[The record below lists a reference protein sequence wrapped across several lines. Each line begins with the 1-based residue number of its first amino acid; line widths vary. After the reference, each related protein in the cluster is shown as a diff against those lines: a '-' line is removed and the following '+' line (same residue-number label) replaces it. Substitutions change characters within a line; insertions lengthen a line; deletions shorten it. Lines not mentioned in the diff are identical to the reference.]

1 MSDALLPAP
10 VEKAL
15 DVLPKRAVDWGFRKA
30 MRFGPARERIEA
42 MYDEMLADA
51 ADGFRPYRDETTTYA
66 RLPEQGVPRA
76 EVLTTIKDL
85 SARERETW
93 ESGHV
98 SGAVYH
104 GDPEHIEF
112 LNEVYAA
119 TSQANPLHTDIWPS
133 ATKYEAEIVAMT
145 AAMMNAP
152 SSPARSGEAGS
163 RDGHPAQTDRR
174 DRERRVV
181 GSVTS
186 GGTESLILAIRTYRD
201 WARETKGITKPE
213 VVLPVS
219 AHSAFDKAEEVLGVK
234 MVRIPVGPDFRGD
247 VAAMS
252 EAITKNT
259 IALVGSAPGFPH
271 GVVDPIVEL
280 SELALK
286 HGIGLHVDACLGGFV
301 LPWAEKLGYPV
312 PPFDFRLDGVT
323 SMSADTHKYGYAA
336 KGTSVLL
343 YRGESLRRY
352 QWFINTEWTGGL
364 YLSPTFAGSRPGA
377 LSAACWAAMVATG
390 EQGYLDNTKRIL
402 EAAKELRAVIDA
414 QPDVRLLG
422 DPLWVLAFASDTVD
436 IYRVMDELHH
446 RGWALNGLQK
456 PASIHLCT
464 TLRHAQPGIADKF
477 AEDLAA
483 AVEKARATPTSS
495 DGMAPMY
502 GMAGSFPVRGAVSS
516 MMRRYLDKVY
526 EL

>member
-1 MSDALLPAP
+1 MSNNLLPAP
-10 VEKAL
+10 VERVL
-15 DVLPKRAVDWGFRKA
+15 DVLPDRAVEWGFRQA
-30 MRFGPARERIEA
+30 MKFGTSRRQVEA
-42 MYDEMLADA
+42 MYDEMLADVG
-51 ADGFRPYRDETTTYA
+51 DGMRPYREDTTTYGA
-66 RLPEQGVPRA
+66 LPKQGVPRD
-76 EVLTTIKDL
+76 EVLATIRDL
-85 SARERETW
+85 SDRERETW

-104 GDPEHIEF
+104 GDSEHIDF
-112 LNEVYAA
+112 LNQVYAS
-119 TSQANPLHTDIWPS
+119 TSQANPLHADIWPS

-145 AAMMNAP
+145 AQMFNGP
-152 SSPARSGEAGS
+152 E
-163 RDGHPAQTDRR
+163 TD
-174 DRERRVV
+174 DREQRVV
-181 GSVTS
+181 GTVTS
-186 GGTESLILAIRTYRD
+186 GGTESLILAMRTYRD
-201 WARETKGITKPE
+201 WAREELGIKHPE

-219 AHSAFDKAEEVLGVK
+219 AHAAFDKAEEVLGIK
-234 MVRIPVGPDFRGD
+234 MVRVPVGADFRGD
-247 VAAMS
+247 VAAMA

-271 GVVDPIVEL
+271 GVIDPIVEL
-280 SELALK
+280 SELAK
-286 HGIGLHVDACLGGFV
+286 RRGIGLHVDACLGGFV
-301 LPWAEKLGYPV
+301 LPWAEKLGASV

-343 YRGESLRRY
+343 YRGENLRRY

-377 LSAACWAAMVATG
+377 LSAACWAAMVSIG
-390 EQGYLDNTKRIL
+390 EEGYLENTRRIL
-402 EAAKELRAVIDA
+402 DAAKELRAVIEA

-436 IYRVMDELHH
+436 IYRVMDEMHT
-446 RGWALNGLQK
+446 RGWALNGLQH

-464 TLRHAQPGIADKF
+464 TLRHAQPGLAAQF
-477 AEDLAA
+477 ATDLAA
-483 AVEKARATPTSS
+483 AVEAARATPSS
-495 DGMAPMY
+495 SEGMAPMY

>member
-1 MSDALLPAP
+1 MADQLLPAP
-10 VEKAL
+10 VERVL
-15 DVLPKRAVDWGFRKA
+15 DVLPDRAVEWGFRQA
-30 MRFGPARERIEA
+30 MKFGASRRQVEA
-42 MYDEMLADA
+42 MYDEMLADVG
-51 ADGFRPYRDETTTYA
+51 DSMRPYRNETETYSALPRTGVA
-66 RLPEQGVPRA
+66 RD
-76 EVLTTIKDL
+76 EVLATIKAL
-85 SARERETW
+85 SAKERDTW

-104 GDPEHIEF
+104 GDAAHIDF
-112 LNEVYAA
+112 LNQVYAE

-133 ATKYEAEIVAMT
+133 ATKYEAEIVSMT
-145 AAMMNAP
+145 AQMFNAP
-152 SSPARSGEAGS
+152 
-163 RDGHPAQTDRR
+163 DTD
-174 DRERRVV
+174 DREQRIV
-181 GSVTS
+181 GTVTS
-186 GGTESLILAIRTYRD
+186 GGTESLILAMRTYRD
-201 WARETKGITKPE
+201 WAREELGIKHPE

-219 AHSAFDKAEEVLGVK
+219 AHAAFDKAEEVLGIK
-234 MVRIPVGPDFRGD
+234 MVRIPVGPDYRGD
-247 VAAMS
+247 VLAMAD
-252 EAITKNT
+252 AITKNT

-271 GVVDPIVEL
+271 GVIDPIIEL
-280 SELALK
+280 SELAK
-286 HGIGLHVDACLGGFV
+286 RRGIGLHVDACLGGFV
-301 LPWAEKLGYPV
+301 LPWAEQLGAAV

-343 YRGESLRRY
+343 YRGENLRRY

-377 LSAACWAAMVATG
+377 LSAACWAAMVSVG
-390 EQGYLDNTKRIL
+390 ESGYLENTQKIL
-402 EAAKELRAVIDA
+402 DAAKELRTVIEA

-436 IYRVMDELHH
+436 IYRVMDELHT
-446 RGWALNGLQK
+446 RGWALNGLQA

-464 TLRHAQPGIADKF
+464 TLRHAQPGVAKKF
-477 AEDLAA
+477 ATDLAA
-483 AVEKARATPTSS
+483 AVEAARATPSS
-495 DGMAPMY
+495 SEGMAPMY

>member
-1 MSDALLPAP
+1 MSDNLLPAP
-10 VEKAL
+10 VERVL
-15 DVLPKRAVDWGFRKA
+15 DVLPARTVEWGFRQA
-30 MRFGPARERIEA
+30 MRFGPSRRQVEA
-42 MYDEMLADA
+42 MYDEMLSDVG
-51 ADGFRPYRDETTTYA
+51 DGMRPYRDETTTYA
-66 RLPEQGVPRA
+66 ALPKHGVARD
-76 EVLTTIKDL
+76 EVLATVQSL
-85 SARERETW
+85 SDREREVW

-104 GDPEHIEF
+104 GDSAHIDF

-145 AAMMNAP
+145 ATMFNAP
-152 SSPARSGEAGS
+152 E
-163 RDGHPAQTDRR
+163 TD
-174 DRERRVV
+174 DREDRIV
-181 GSVTS
+181 GTVTS
-186 GGTESLILAIRTYRD
+186 GGTESLILAMRTYRD
-201 WARETKGITKPE
+201 WAREERGVKNPE

-219 AHSAFDKAEEVLGVK
+219 AHAAFDKAEEVLGIK
-234 MVRIPVGPDFRGD
+234 MVRIPVGPDYRGD
-247 VAAMS
+247 VARMS
-252 EAITKNT
+252 DAINKNT

-271 GVVDPIVEL
+271 GVIDPIVEL
-280 SELALK
+280 SELALR

-301 LPWAEKLGYPV
+301 LPWAEKLGAPV
-312 PPFDFRLDGVT
+312 PPFDFRLEGVT

-352 QWFINTEWTGGL
+352 QWFINTDWTGGL

-377 LSAACWAAMVATG
+377 LSAACWAAMVSIG
-390 EQGYLDNTKRIL
+390 EEGYIENTRRIL
-402 EAAKELRAVIDA
+402 HAAKELRAVIEK
-414 QPDVRLLG
+414 QPDIRLLG

-436 IYRVMDELHH
+436 IYRVMDEMHT

-464 TLRHAQPGIADKF
+464 TLRHAQPGVAEKF

-483 AVEKARATPTSS
+483 AVDAARATPSS
-495 DGMAPMY
+495 SEGMAPMY